1 VFNVRS
7 QSEPKTFSLSQ
18 RVALYQLRH
27 LLVPTAL
34 SAGKWNAKIPI
45 VKSSSFILANRRS
58 GSGSEP
64 NHTQALVKKKKRSID
79 RVQLPR
85 EKSPTVIPICLARG
99 IEQLVYPRTDL
110 EESRL
115 PSSGEK
121 FIDVINVM
129 LKSGIRRMPLLD
141 VRPQLAMLVL
151 QK

>member
-1 VFNVRS
+1 M
-7 QSEPKTFSLSQ
+7 
-18 RVALYQLRH
+18 
-27 LLVPTAL
+27 PTAL